1 MQIPNLLQPDFYLRD
16 DVVKIARELIGKI
29 LVTRF
34 DNEITSGIITE
45 TEAYA
50 GITDRASHA
59 FGGRLTGRTSVMYQT
74 GGTAYVYLCY
84 GVHSLFNVVTNAHG
98 IPDAVLI
105 RGIKPL
111 VGIEKMLARFGKS
124 KFENNLGSGPGKV
137 SKCLGIHFSHSGLP
151 ITDVTGENKGNEL
164 KIWIEDNDLVMKEED
179 IKSGT
184 RIGVDY
190 AGEDAA
196 LPFRFLLSTR

>member
-1 MQIPNLLQPDFYLRD
+1 MQISNLLQPDFFLRD
-16 DVVKIARELIGKI
+16 DVVKIARELIGKK
-29 LVTRF
+29 LVTCF
-34 DNEITSGIITE
+34 DDEITSGIITE

-59 FGGRLTGRTSVMYQT
+59 FGGRFTGRTSVMYQT

-84 GVHSLFNVVTNAHG
+84 GVHSLFNVVTNVQG

-105 RGIKPL
+105 RGIQPL
-111 VGIEKMLARFGKS
+111 EGIAKILERCGKS
-124 KFENNLGSGPGKV
+124 RHENYLGRGPGKV

-151 ITDVTGENKGNEL
+151 ITNMIGENAGNKL
-164 KIWIEDNDLVMKEED
+164 KIWIEDNDLVIKEED
-179 IKSGT
+179 IKQGT

-190 AGEDAA
+190 AGEDAT
-196 LPFRFLLSTR
+196 LPFRFLLSIQ

>member
-1 MQIPNLLQPDFYLRD
+1 MNIPELLSHSFYLNE
-16 DVVKIARELIGKI
+16 DVVEIARELIGKK

-34 DNEITSGIITE
+34 NGVITSGMITE

-50 GITDRASHA
+50 GIKDRASHA
-59 FGGRLTGRTSVMYQT
+59 FGGRHTSRTSIMYQT

-84 GVHSLFNVVTNAHG
+84 GVHSLFNVVTNIAE

-111 VGIEKMLARFGKS
+111 DGVDKMLERTGKS
-124 KFENNLGSGPGKV
+124 EINRNFGVGPGKV

-151 ITDVTGENKGNEL
+151 VTEIEGQSAETGL
-164 KIWIEDNDLVMKEED
+164 KIWIENNDLVFGKNE
-179 IKSGT
+179 IIVGP

-190 AGEDAA
+190 AGEDAL
-196 LPFRFLLSTR
+196 LPYRFLLKRA